1 MVDFTQKMKK
11 EYTILAP
18 DIFPTH
24 MRLLREIFV
33 ARGYKL
39 EILRYEGKDVIDTG
53 LKYVHNDMCY
63 PAICTLG
70 QQLYALTCGDYDP
83 RKCALIQFQTGGGC
97 RASNYVM
104 LLRKALK
111 NMGMEYVPVIALSF
125 TGIEHYSGFHIT
137 LPMVL
142 SAVRALVYGD
152 MLLCLKNQTRP
163 YEINRG
169 DTEKVVA
176 KWVDRLR
183 WQLYKNRGLS
193 RGAMRKN
200 LDEMVKDFH
209 DIPREKRD
217 LKKVGIVGEIYVKYS
232 PFGNNGLEKFLETQD
247 CEYMVP
253 GVLGFFQYCFSN
265 METDHR
271 YYGTPKTHQ
280 LAGKIAES
288 VASDWEKEILRALA
302 PYPEFV
308 APAPIS
314 EVKRLA
320 ERVIDRGVKMGEGW
334 LLPGEAAEMIEKGY
348 TNIISAQPFGCLP
361 NHIVAK
367 GTIRRLRE
375 LYPKANIFPVDYD
388 AGASRVNQEN
398 RIKLML
404 AIADEEAKTAER
416 EAVKV

>member
-1 MVDFTQKMKK
+1 MVDFTKKMKK

-18 DIFPTH
+18 DIFPMH
-24 MRLLREIFV
+24 MHLLQEIFR

-39 EILRYEGKDVIDTG
+39 EVLRYEGKEVIDTG

-83 RKCALIQFQTGGGC
+83 HKCALIQFQTGGGC
-97 RASNYVM
+97 RASNYVL

-111 NMGMEYVPVIALSF
+111 NMGMDYVPVISLSF
-125 TGIEHYSGFHIT
+125 TGIEHYSGFT
-137 LPMVL
+137 VTPAMVL

-163 YEINRG
+163 YEIHTG
-169 DTEKVVA
+169 DTEKTVA
-176 KWVDRLR
+176 KWIDRLR
-183 WQLYKNRGLS
+183 WQFYKNRGIS

-200 LDEMVKDFH
+200 LAEMVEDFH
-209 DIPREKRD
+209 RIPREKRD

-247 CEYMVP
+247 CEYMIP

-271 YYGTPKTHQ
+271 YYGTPKTHKW
-280 LAGKIAES
+280 AGAIAEK
-288 VASDWEKEILRALA
+288 VATGWEKEIRRALG

-308 APAPIS
+308 APSSID

-320 ERVIDRGVKMGEGW
+320 SRVIDRGVKMGEGW

-375 LYPKANIFPVDYD
+375 LYPGANIFPVDYD
-388 AGASRVNQEN
+388 AGASKVNQEN

-404 AIADEEAKTAER
+404 AIADEEKKAVR
-416 EAVKV
+416 EAVTV